1 MLPSISKGVPLAPLT
16 TLQIGGPAE
25 YFAEV
30 HTLAELQELTHWA
43 HQEGLPVFVLGGGSN
58 VLIHDTGVPGLTLA
72 MKIQG
77 ITYESGKDG
86 SVLAKVASGESWDEF
101 VSDTTKKGLWGLEN
115 LSGIPGKVG
124 GAPIQNINAYGV
136 SVGDMIVSVE
146 ALHHGTN
153 ESRTFSAS
161 DCQFGYRESFFK
173 TEVGKE
179 YIITGVTFQ
188 LSKTQKIHTSYRSS
202 LQSVE
207 RYLAEHAITAPT
219 SENVRDAI
227 ISVRKRIGMV
237 EGMYRSAGSFF
248 KNVIVR
254 ADEFVQI
261 KNIVNEQHAAKE
273 EKFSPWNWELPD
285 SMVKISTAFLM
296 ECTPYNKD
304 DFKEKT
310 FHGCVGISPVHTLS
324 LVNINNAHADDVRA
338 FAEVIIDAIEKEFG
352 VRIETEV
359 CFIF

>member
-1 MLPSISKGVPLAPLT
+1 MSLRILKSVPLAPLT

-30 HTLAELQELTHWA
+30 HTFAELQELTHWA

-58 VLIHDTGVPGLTLA
+58 VLIHDTGVPGLTLV

-77 ITYESGKDG
+77 ITYESSKDG
-86 SVLAKVASGESWDEF
+86 SVLAKVAAGESWDAF
-101 VSDTTKKGLWGLEN
+101 VSDTTEKGLWGLEN

-136 SVGDMIVSVE
+136 SVGDTIVSVE
-146 ALHHGTN
+146 ALHRGTN
-153 ESRTFSAS
+153 EFRTFSAS
-161 DCQFGYRESFFK
+161 ECQFGYRDSFFK
-173 TEVGKE
+173 TEIGKE
-179 YIITGVTFQ
+179 YIITQVTFL
-188 LSKTQKIHTSYRSS
+188 LSKAQKVQTSYRSS

-207 RYLAEHAITAPT
+207 RYLEEHSIATPT
-219 SENVRDAI
+219 SENIRDAI
-227 ISVRKRIGMV
+227 IAVRKRIGMV

-248 KNVIVR
+248 KNVVVR
-254 ADEFVQI
+254 ADEFASI
-261 KNIVNEQHAAKE
+261 KNIVAEQHVAKE
-273 EKFSPWNWELPD
+273 KKFSPWHWELPD
-285 SMVKISTAFLM
+285 GMVKISTAFLM

-310 FHGCVGISPVHTLS
+310 FHECVGISPVHTLS
-324 LVNINNAHADDVRA
+324 LVNVNNAQAEDVRA
-338 FAEVIIDAIEKEFG
+338 FVEVITNAIEKEFG
-352 VRIETEV
+352 IRIETEV